1 MYKCGDCGKSFTGIS
16 ELETHANEIRYECV
30 KCQVSFPEIW
40 ELKIHDLRH
49 RLLVDESNQNDVDM
63 MTVKDEMNTINV
75 KVEQEEIHQNTS
87 SNETEML
94 SPGNY
99 KFSILI

>member
-1 MYKCGDCGKSFTGIS
+1 M
-16 ELETHANEIRYECV
+16 
-30 KCQVSFPEIW
+30 SFPEIW

-49 RLLVDESNQNDVDM
+49 SLLVDESNQNDVDM